1 MAARNTL
8 ALCLLVGLAQARK
21 PDVVVE
27 LGANAHVP
35 LATQFAAQSCVGLM
49 NRDATTTVFALM
61 IVTAAGVRD
70 LLLLEDG
77 LVDHDLP
84 VVFDATKELAGASER
99 DATRYVFDRYANET
113 TTMAKMDPGYEG
125 KPPHAALTGSANPA
139 LVDFI
144 VKEKLFNFFL
154 YDGCVPLTKTTRS
167 WKRSSRTT
175 LARAHRR
182 LRLRRLLALAG
193 DLFEAET
200 TCAGHAMGQVASNG
214 FSNLGFFSADAPTE
228 TPKVQPFDHAATP
241 AAYDGGTTYV
251 SFVVGDGDNLEMVKG
266 SRRQWMAQRRQ
277 LDVGV
282 AAAVPDHLTLSA
294 RCSSRRSGTGSSSR
308 PPRRAPTPSSCR
320 PRAICTPI
328 RARWTRSS
336 SGVRERHARDA
347 YLLNSS
353 ATVAW
358 EFLGSWTKA
367 IADFF
372 PKYAATRV
380 AGLFAVNVPYLF
392 PIVDFGF
399 AEQYKVLSDDAGNRA
414 VLFRPNEWRG
424 TTCPHGDDRFGASV
438 ANVGDVDG
446 DGVED
451 LAVGA
456 PGDAHG
462 SVEQTNNAGAVYFV
476 LRDGAGGAKRVSK
489 AVVDKGQKND
499 WFGSSVAA
507 VGDVDGDGRSEV
519 VVGAPFWDA
528 PGRTY
533 GARNRGSVHSGPA
546 TTSAFRRRRRR
557 RRRRRAPTPRSGAH
571 KYDDPETGLENV
583 GCVYICYMDAKRRR
597 ARLRPAGGR
606 APRERA
612 RRPYPS
618 LRTNDYFGVSLASLG
633 RDGDGHLELL
643 VGASGVDDGG
653 ARAGAAFL
661 LTVDTDGEFIY
672 RRDYTKATGGSRAQK
687 KWDQKGVK
695 KPSLCWTTVEPSM
708 YSCAA

>member
-35 LATQFAAQSCVGLM
+35 LATQFAAQSCIGLM

-61 IVTAAGVRD
+61 VGDDNAWSEILGVTAADRVWTAAEFLESCVHSPLVKGVARWNVTAQKAAVPQIVTVAGVRD

-99 DATRYVFDRYANET
+99 DATRYVFDRFANET

-125 KPPHAALTGSANPA
+125 KPPHAALTGTANPA

-154 YDGCVPLTKTTRS
+154 YDGCVPLTKDHALMEEIVANNPWPEPIVVYGYDDS
-167 WKRSSRTT
+167 WP
-175 LARAHRR
+175 
-182 LRLRRLLALAG
+182 LAG

-214 FSNLGFFSADAPTE
+214 FSNLGFFSVDAPTE

-266 SRRQWMAQRRQ
+266 SRRQWMAQR
-277 LDVGV
+277 V
-282 AAAVPDHLTLSA
+282 ANWTSASPLRFPITWTLS
-294 RCSSRRSGTGSSSR
+294 
-308 PPRRAPTPSSCR
+308 
-320 PRAICTPI
+320 PRALQFPALGNWFFEQAAKT
-328 RARWTRSS
+328 RADAFVLPP
-336 SGVRERHARDA
+336 SGDLYAYPSEMDEALQRAFVNDTARDA

-424 TTCPHGDDRFGASV
+424 TTCPHGCATHE
-438 ANVGDVDG
+438 A
-446 DGVED
+446 
-451 LAVGA
+451 LAKKINGL
-456 PGDAHG
+456 PTG
-462 SVEQTNNAGAVYFV
+462 
-476 LRDGAGGAKRVSK
+476 
-489 AVVDKGQKND
+489 
-499 WFGSSVAA
+499 SVAA
-507 VGDVDGDGRSEV
+507 
-519 VVGAPFWDA
+519 
-528 PGRTY
+528 Y
-533 GARNRGSVHSGPA
+533 YA
-546 TTSAFRRRRRR
+546 TS
-557 RRRRRAPTPRSGAH
+557 
-571 KYDDPETGLENV
+571 
-583 GCVYICYMDAKRRR
+583 
-597 ARLRPAGGR
+597 
-606 APRERA
+606 
-612 RRPYPS
+612 
-618 LRTNDYFGVSLASLG
+618 
-633 RDGDGHLELL
+633 
-643 VGASGVDDGG
+643 DGG
-653 ARAGAAFL
+653 FDLGDLYATVPLLGDHVTIVDANALAGLALQRSAAEER
-661 LTVDTDGEFIY
+661 G
-672 RRDYTKATGGSRAQK
+672 
-687 KWDQKGVK
+687 
-695 KPSLCWTTVEPSM
+695 
-708 YSCAA
+708 